1 MSYSRWIK
9 SMSTYLKHTT
19 LFQTLLMSHTSSQS
33 TAGVKVIWYF
43 QLFCVWS
50 CCWTKSGFHFQ
61 P

>member
-1 MSYSRWIK
+1 
-9 SMSTYLKHTT
+9 MSTYLKHTT